1 MAQKVWFLTG
11 SSRGFGRY
19 WTEAALQRGDLVA
32 ATARN
37 VESLSELVERYGKAV
52 LPLQLDVTDRAAAY
66 HAVARAYETFGR
78 LDIVVNNAGYGLFG
92 ALEEVS
98 EEQARAQMETNFF
111 GALWVTQAVL
121 PYLRQ
126 QGGGHILQVSSIG
139 GVVAF
144 PGLGLYH
151 ASKWALEAIS
161 DALAQ
166 EVAGFG
172 IHVTLIE
179 PGGFDTDWK
188 GSSAIWADVIPTYAP
203 LRQVRQQ
210 QRASS
215 RAAGDPAA
223 TARAI
228 LALVDTPNPPLRL
241 FLGTA
246 PLGVARTVY
255 EQRLKTWEEWE
266 DVSRAAQGN

>member
-1 MAQKVWFLTG
+1 MTQKVWFVTG

-32 ATARN
+32 ATARH
-37 VESLSELVERYGKAV
+37 VESLTELVEKYGKAV
-52 LPLQLDVTDRAAAY
+52 LPLQLDVTDRDAAS
-66 HAVARAYETFGR
+66 HAVARTYETFGR

-92 ALEEVS
+92 AIEEVS
-98 EEQARAQMETNFF
+98 EEEARAQMETNFF
-111 GALWVTQAVL
+111 GALWVTQAAL

-126 QGGGHILQVSSIG
+126 QGSGHLLQVSSIG
-139 GVVAF
+139 GVAAF

-151 ASKWALEAIS
+151 ASKWALEAFS

-188 GSSAIWADVIPTYAP
+188 GSSAVWADVLPAYAP
-203 LRQVRQQ
+203 LRDVRQQ
-210 QRASS
+210 QRASGV
-215 RAAGDPAA
+215 AAGDPAA
-223 TARAI
+223 TTQAI

-241 FLGTA
+241 FLGAA
-246 PLGVARTVY
+246 PLGVVRAVY
-255 EQRLKTWEEWE
+255 EQRLKSWEEW
-266 DVSRAAQGN
+266 DNVSRSAQGN